1 MPRSLLFLTNQNKFS
16 KNQEII
22 QKLDQYGHVFLYQD
36 NQENKMDDY
45 TGYVTNHLFDSLQ
58 EKVRLHPYQLLK
70 ASTIQEEVKQVV
82 FDINTLLSN
91 HTLRDFAI
99 YYPNDD
105 YYRHLC
111 RILDQ
116 FGFAYNKKETLVNKT
131 FQTVMMLL
139 RYVLSHNEED
149 FLDALSS
156 YQLQGFQ
163 DFQYVSYLK
172 ININRKVLLMMKLIV
187 L

>member
-1 MPRSLLFLTNQNKFS
+1 MTNQNKFS

-58 EKVRLHPYQLLK
+58 EKSTFLHPYQLLK

-91 HTLRDFAI
+91 LT
-99 YYPNDD
+99 
-105 YYRHLC
+105 
-111 RILDQ
+111 
-116 FGFAYNKKETLVNKT
+116 
-131 FQTVMMLL
+131 
-139 RYVLSHNEED
+139 
-149 FLDALSS
+149 
-156 YQLQGFQ
+156 
-163 DFQYVSYLK
+163 
-172 ININRKVLLMMKLIV
+172 
-187 L
+187 

>member
-1 MPRSLLFLTNQNKFS
+1 
-16 KNQEII
+16 
-22 QKLDQYGHVFLYQD
+22 
-36 NQENKMDDY
+36 
-45 TGYVTNHLFDSLQ
+45 
-58 EKVRLHPYQLLK
+58 
-70 ASTIQEEVKQVV
+70 
-82 FDINTLLSN
+82 
-91 HTLRDFAI
+91 
-99 YYPNDD
+99 
-105 YYRHLC
+105 
-111 RILDQ
+111 
-116 FGFAYNKKETLVNKT
+116 
-131 FQTVMMLL
+131 MMLL